1 MEEKELEL
9 TVGTPLF
16 RGMTT
21 EEIQTALHCVQ
32 GRKITC
38 FKGDYL
44 FRAGET
50 TDQIGL
56 LLSGTAIIVQ
66 EDFWGHRN
74 VMAKLLPGD
83 TFAETFAAVPGFV
96 LNVSVAAEENCR
108 VLLLRMQKLL
118 TVCPSACPHHNQLVR
133 NLVTVL
139 AQKNLMLHEKITH
152 MSRRKTRDKLLSYLS
167 AEAIRQGS
175 AALVIPYD
183 RQQLADYLCVERA
196 AMSVELSKLQ
206 KEGLLTVRRNHIT
219 LSPNWEE
226 NGDFAGE

>member
-9 TVGTPLF
+9 AVGTPLF

-38 FKGDYL
+38 SKGDYL

-74 VMAKLLPGD
+74 VMAKLL
-83 TFAETFAAVPGFV
+83 
-96 LNVSVAAEENCR
+96 C
-108 VLLLRMQKLL
+108 
-118 TVCPSACPHHNQLVR
+118 
-133 NLVTVL
+133 
-139 AQKNLMLHEKITH
+139 
-152 MSRRKTRDKLLSYLS
+152 
-167 AEAIRQGS
+167 
-175 AALVIPYD
+175 
-183 RQQLADYLCVERA
+183 
-196 AMSVELSKLQ
+196 
-206 KEGLLTVRRNHIT
+206 
-219 LSPNWEE
+219 
-226 NGDFAGE
+226 

>member
-9 TVGTPLF
+9 AVGTPLF

-38 FKGDYL
+38 PMGDYL

-108 VLLLRMQKLL
+108 V
-118 TVCPSACPHHNQLVR
+118 
-133 NLVTVL
+133 TVL

-175 AALVIPYD
+175 ASLVIPYD